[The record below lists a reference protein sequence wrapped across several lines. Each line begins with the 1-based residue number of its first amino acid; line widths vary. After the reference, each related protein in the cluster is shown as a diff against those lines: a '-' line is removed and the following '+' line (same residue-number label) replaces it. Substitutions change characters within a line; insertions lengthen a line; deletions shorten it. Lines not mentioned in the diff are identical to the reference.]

1 MENLI
6 ILRTEIIVFLWS
18 LFYFIYYIL
27 DKIILTYINVKK
39 IVKPDRKIIEE
50 KAKKIRNIAKNNK
63 ENQTKKEIKTIKLKP
78 EQIKKIKEII
88 KRVQINTSK
97 WYFDTAKSL
106 IIEWLAIDKYNKELN
121 IELASIYEKNK
132 DYKKAEFIYRD
143 LLENQEDIFIILK
156 KLWYNLALQRKF
168 EESLT
173 FFIEAH
179 NKRKNDIETIETIAD
194 LMYELKYYKKALKF
208 IKLYLKEYP
217 RNTEK
222 MKMKAYCLEILWK
235 NKEAYETYN
244 KILELQPYNSKI
256 LEKVQHLEWLK

>member
-18 LFYFIYYIL
+18 LFYFLYYII
-27 DKIILTYINVKK
+27 DKIILTYTNLKK
-39 IVKPDRKIIEE
+39 IVKPDRKIVEE
-50 KAKKIRNIAKNNK
+50 KAKRIRKIAENNK
-63 ENQTKKEIKTIKLKP
+63 DNQTKKEIKTIKLKP
-78 EQIKKIKEII
+78 EQTKKIKEII

-143 LLENQEDIFIILK
+143 LLENQEDTFIVLK
-156 KLWYNLALQRKF
+156 KLWYNLALQRNF

-173 FFIEAH
+173 FFLEAY

-222 MKMKAYCLEILWK
+222 MKMKAYCLEVLWK

>member
-106 IIEWLAIDKYNKELN
+106 IIEW
-121 IELASIYEKNK
+121 
-132 DYKKAEFIYRD
+132 KK
-143 LLENQEDIFIILK
+143 
-156 KLWYNLALQRKF
+156 
-168 EESLT
+168 
-173 FFIEAH
+173 
-179 NKRKNDIETIETIAD
+179 
-194 LMYELKYYKKALKF
+194 
-208 IKLYLKEYP
+208 
-217 RNTEK
+217 
-222 MKMKAYCLEILWK
+222 
-235 NKEAYETYN
+235 
-244 KILELQPYNSKI
+244 
-256 LEKVQHLEWLK
+256 

>member
-18 LFYFIYYIL
+18 LFYFLYYIIE
-27 DKIILTYINVKK
+27 KFILTYLNIKK
-39 IVKPDRKIIEE
+39 IIKPDRKTLEE
-50 KAKKIRNIAKNNK
+50 KAKKIK
-63 ENQTKKEIKTIKLKP
+63 EKINQNQTKQKKKKNTLIKLSP
-78 EQIKKIKEII
+78 EQNKKIKEII

-132 DYKKAEFIYRD
+132 DYKKAEFIYKD
-143 LLENQEDIFIILK
+143 LLENQEDTFIVLK
-156 KLWYNLALQRKF
+156 KLWYNIALQRNF
-168 EESLT
+168 EESLNY
-173 FFIEAH
+173 FLEAY

-208 IKLYLKEYP
+208 IKLFLKEYP

-222 MKMKAYCLEILWK
+222 MKMKAYCLEVLWK
-235 NKEAYETYN
+235 NKEAFDIYN